1 MGRPAGLLVRPR
13 TGPQAHLEPL
23 PRLEG
28 ARLSGPTQHTTAQ
41 ALLGAVQRWVVRIWA
56 HSPFR
61 PPSDPGLLQASQLHC
76 WPRSHGRVPPIQ
88 RQPGCLRAEARI
100 VVPRP
105 GGLARK
111 GGIEGRG
118 RLVIVKAAAAPPL
131 RARAWP
137 SFALAAAAAHPGL
150 RLLLSLGRPGPLR
163 VARRRRPCPQ
173 CRIDGPLKVLGRRG
187 AGLSRRGGAERVQP
201 QSQPPAAQRSVCR
214 RLRRRLA
221 RSLRPQEVC
230 VAEERQPR
238 RAHLGTPDA
247 HNGRFAFLAL
257 HRDNQEIAPGCDL
270 KELGIWLRETRK
282 YKNRP
287 IIGPKLANGAT
298 RCSNCRIVFGRLC
311 LDLTNLARLGAR
323 TGLTY
328 AASLSNS
335 GVRGSESRDEVIQVI
350 FYLQQEVPWP
360 NQVELGDM
368 VRSRHERPKA
378 NR

>member
-41 ALLGAVQRWVVRIWA
+41 ARLGAVQRRVVRVWA
-56 HSPFR
+56 HSPLR
-61 PPSDPGLLQASQLHC
+61 PPSDPGLLQAPHLHG
-76 WPRSHGRVPPIQ
+76 WPTSHGRVPPVQ

-118 RLVIVKAAAAPPL
+118 RLAVVEAAAPPPL
-131 RARAWP
+131 RARTWP
-137 SFALAAAAAHPGL
+137 SFALAATANPGL
-150 RLLLSLGRPGPLR
+150 RLLLGLGRPGPLR
-163 VARRRRPCPQ
+163 VARRRRPRPQ
-173 CRIDGPLKVLGRRG
+173 RRIDGPLKVLGRRG
-187 AGLSRRGGAERVQP
+187 ASLGRRGGAEHVQA
-201 QSQPPAAQRSVCR
+201 QRQPSAAQGRVCR
-214 RLRRRLA
+214 RLRPRLA
-221 RSLRPQEVC
+221 RSLRPQEVR
-230 VAEERQPR
+230 VAEEREPR

-257 HRDNQEIAPGCDL
+257 NRDNQEIAPGCDL

-287 IIGPKLANGAT
+287 ISGPKLANGAT

-311 LDLTNLARLGAR
+311 LDLTNLARLGAQ
-323 TGLTY
+323 TGKTY

-350 FYLQQEVPWP
+350 FYL
-360 NQVELGDM
+360 
-368 VRSRHERPKA
+368 
-378 NR
+378 